1 MFLIC
6 ILFNNNLLGLDN
18 PSGSSLLE
26 KTDSASLNS
35 QYLSIVFHLGVI
47 MARYFQG
54 YKTGIY
60 ILGVAKHCVNGL
72 TEYSIGGN

>member
-6 ILFNNNLLGLDN
+6 ILFNNNLPGLDN

-35 QYLSIVFHLGVI
+35 QHLSVVLHLGVN
-47 MARYFQG
+47 MARYPQG
-54 YKTGIY
+54 YKSGTY
-60 ILGVAKHCVNGL
+60 ILGVVKHCVNGL

>member
-6 ILFNNNLLGLDN
+6 ILFRDNLLGLDN

-35 QYLSIVFHLGVI
+35 QYLSKVLHLGVN
-47 MARYFQG
+47 MASYPQG
-54 YKTGIY
+54 YKGGTY
-60 ILGVAKHCVNGL
+60 ILGLAKHCVNGL

>member
-6 ILFNNNLLGLDN
+6 ILFRDNLLGLDN

-26 KTDSASLNS
+26 KTDSASHNT
-35 QYLSIVFHLGVI
+35 QYLSIVLHLGVN
-47 MARYFQG
+47 MAKYPQG
-54 YKTGIY
+54 YKSGTY
-60 ILGVAKHCVNGL
+60 ILGVAKHCVKYL